1 MGYIFLTTIL
11 NCNQVMGVLARL
23 QNIALLTPQQRLEIV
38 TELKRV
44 VPSCPV
50 IIKPNDPKTKAGN

>member
-1 MGYIFLTTIL
+1 MGSLFLTTIL
-11 NCNQVMGVLARL
+11 NCNQVMGVLVRL
-23 QNIALLTPQQRLEIV
+23 QNIALLTPQQRVEIV

-50 IIKPNDPKTKAGN
+50 IIKPNDPKTKTGN